1 MFRFLIDT
9 SVWLDLAKDPKQY
22 PVLGVIEQMVR
33 QKLIELIVPTI
44 VLDEFKRNRD
54 RIAKDSA
61 KSLSAHFKVVKEAVG
76 KAGGDKRKTKAILM
90 QLDDVGHKIPIIGGT
105 ASGVLD
111 RIEQLLVDA
120 EHVALTE
127 AIKVRSAERAIA
139 KTAPF
144 HQGRNS
150 MADALIIES
159 YADCVRAKTPTRV
172 RFAFV
177 THNKSDFSNPANFK
191 LPHPDFRPFF
201 SKIKSLYFINL
212 PEALRRVDPSFVTEK
227 MFEYSWSD
235 EARGLSEI
243 LKAEDLLFYQVWYNR
258 HWNRRIGIEQGKIKI
273 VERETPQKQRSRR
286 ESTIQQDIWE
296 GALRAAKRVEKRY
309 GKENL
314 GPWTDFEWGM
324 INGKLS
330 ALRWVL
336 GDEWDMLD
344 T

>member
-1 MFRFLIDT
+1 MFRVLIDT
-9 SVWLDLAKDPKQY
+9 CVWLDLAKDPKQY
-22 PVLGVIEQMVR
+22 PVLGVLEQMIN

-44 VLDEFKRNRD
+44 VLDEFKRNRG

-61 KSLSAHFKVVKEAVG
+61 KSLSAHFKIVKEAIG
-76 KAGGDKRKTKAILM
+76 KAGGENRKTKAILM
-90 QLDDVGHKIPIIGGT
+90 QLDDVDHKIPIMGGA

-111 RIEQLLVDA
+111 RIEQLLVGA
-120 EHVALTE
+120 EHVTPSD

-139 KTAPF
+139 KKAPF

-150 MADALIIES
+150 MADALIFET
-159 YADCVRAKTPTRV
+159 YADSVSVKTAPRV

-177 THNKSDFSNPANFK
+177 THNKADFSDPTNFR
-191 LPHPDFRPFF
+191 LPHPDFRPLF
-201 SKIKSLYFINL
+201 SRIRSLYFINL
-212 PEALRRVDPSFVTEK
+212 PEALRRVDPSFVTET

-235 EARGLSEI
+235 ETRGLSEI
-243 LKAEDLLFYQVWYNR
+243 LRAEDLLFNQVWYNR
-258 HWNRRIGIEQGKIKI
+258 HWNRRFKIEQGKIKI
-273 VERETPQKQRSRR
+273 VEKETLQQQRSRR
-286 ESTIQQDIWE
+286 ETTIQRDIWE
-296 GALRAAKRVEKRY
+296 GALRSAKRVEKRY

-330 ALRWVL
+330 ALRWTL

>member
-9 SVWLDLAKDPKQY
+9 CVWLDLAKEPKQHA
-22 PVLGVIEQMVR
+22 VLGVVEQMVR

-44 VLDEFKRNRD
+44 VLDEFKRNRE

-61 KSLSAHFKVVKEAVG
+61 KSLSTHFKVVKEAIG
-76 KAGGDKRKTKAILM
+76 KAGVDKRKTKAILTH
-90 QLDDVGHKIPIIGGT
+90 LDDVGYKIPIIGGA

-111 RIEQLLVDA
+111 RIEQLLTGA
-120 EHVALTE
+120 EHVTPTE
-127 AIKVRSAERAIA
+127 AIKVRCVERAIA
-139 KTAPF
+139 RRAPF
-144 HQGRNS
+144 HQGKNS
-150 MADALIIES
+150 MADAFIIET
-159 YADCVRAKTPTRV
+159 YADCVSAKAAPRV

-177 THNKSDFSNPANFK
+177 THNKTDFSDQTNFK
-191 LPHPDFRPFF
+191 LPHPEFKALF

-212 PEALRRVDPSFVTEK
+212 PEALRRVDPSFVTET
-227 MFEYSWSD
+227 MLEYSWND
-235 EARGLSEI
+235 EPRELSEI
-243 LKAEDLLFYQVWYNR
+243 LKAEDLLFHQVWYNR
-258 HWNRRIGIEQGKIKI
+258 HWNRRITIEQGKIKI
-273 VERETPQKQRSRR
+273 VEKETPQQQRSRR
-286 ESTIQQDIWE
+286 EMTIQRDIWE
-296 GALRAAKRVEKRY
+296 GALRSAKRVEKRY

-324 INGKLS
+324 VNGKLS